1 MCKVVCK
8 RILDSI
14 ILVYGNNVAHNA
26 IGVRTFT
33 LNIWHGATILSMI
46 IISLTMRNKQK
57 SLFLIPHRLM
67 RTIYGKTVLGAI
79 TGIIVERAITGA
91 ITCPSYPNASQVE
104 LSAVWNTPYVV
115 GGINWII
122 FHL

>member
-1 MCKVVCK
+1 MWL
-8 RILDSI
+8 IML
-14 ILVYGNNVAHNA
+14 LVFVLSLLIFGM
-26 IGVRTFT
+26 G
-33 LNIWHGATILSMI
+33 LTILSMI

-91 ITCPSYPNASQVE
+91 ITSVTLMRLKYN
-104 LSAVWNTPYVV
+104 YRRY
-115 GGINWII
+115 GIR
-122 FHL
+122 LKL